1 MKVTDKAYTEH
12 RVFAELELYAKF
24 YERLAMSVF
33 SFASMGTKAICNIDT
48 YVYSSMRPL
57 LNFEWAR
64 RRDGSIPRQRV
75 KGGRSPAKRTL
86 DALSREIRWRMAGC
100 SAFVHPAMETKAATV

>member
-1 MKVTDKAYTEH
+1 MKI
-12 RVFAELELYAKF
+12 LL
-24 YERLAMSVF
+24 
-33 SFASMGTKAICNIDT
+33 
-48 YVYSSMRPL
+48 PL